1 MIPGSSGFGWQ
12 SGAIDDA
19 AQEAIRNYGSD
30 AVNNIKIGLLEKS
43 FGASTEHVRNRI
55 LTLQQKQLNSSPMA
69 ARYIAAGG
77 NPFASGSVADYGDT
91 SGMGLAARTVA
102 LEKKNAEA
110 ERKRLRADKK
120 EDAQTALTQTL
131 AVGQQGIDAAAAE
144 GERNRQAN
152 IDMYTHTSKENNA
165 VRSHEASER
174 AKDRSLD
181 RQLGN
186 MSNDMQ
192 MQMAFIEKDIANK
205 RMEYDRETRRM
216 DKRDAAIAQ
225 LMQGI
230 GQLGGAFSL

>member
-43 FGASTEHVRNRI
+43 FGASTEDVRNRI

-77 NPFASGSVADYGDT
+77 NPFSSGNVADYGDT
-91 SGMGLAARTVA
+91 SGMGLAARTIA
-102 LEKKNAEA
+102 LENKNKET
-110 ERKRLRADKK
+110 ERQRLRKQEL
-120 EDAQTALTQTL
+120 EDNATALKSQL
-131 AVGQQGIDAAAAE
+131 AIGQQGIDAAAAE

-152 IDMYTHTSKENNA
+152 LDMYAHTSKENNA
-165 VRSHEASER
+165 VRSHESSER

-225 LMQGI
+225 LMQGL
-230 GQLGGAFSL
+230 GQLGGAFSF